1 MEARRGLSPL
11 QYERLMRPLNPSR
24 VKTRDRMSYLEAW
37 DVRAHL
43 IRVFGYGG
51 FSVTADEAEM
61 VSQREVPQSKDKTK
75 MNQEVC
81 WKVRVTL
88 VIPQLEA
95 VYSEY
100 AIGSSSQPSLP
111 EAHDM
116 AIKTAESDALK
127 RCAINLGTQFGLS
140 LYADGA
146 LQDVV
151 VGTLVREWRA
161 FADEE
166 QARHTPE
173 EAAIA
178 LNQAPPQV
186 DQETGEVLE
195 ASHTVRDASTEEGVA
210 WFLERLRT
218 LSTEVDNSAR
228 IMGVAG
234 LKQECAGHLPL
245 DLTVP
250 YKDGQ
255 ITLARLA
262 DLVAQGQY
270 VSDPGHGHGDVQS
283 GDEPGEPGVDF
294 PDMGDSAHEFAAAQ
308 AQIAAAKP
316 KRTRKAAQ

>member
-1 MEARRGLSPL
+1 MKGLSPL
-11 QYERLMRPLNPSR
+11 QYERLMRPLNSSR
-24 VKTRDRMSYLEAW
+24 VKKRDGMSYLEAW

-43 IRVFGYGG
+43 IRTFGFGG

-61 VSQREVPQSKDKTK
+61 VSHTEALQKKRKDTDPDK
-75 MNQEVC
+75 MNQIVC

-100 AIGSSSQPSLP
+100 AIGSSTQPSLA

-127 RCAINLGTQFGLS
+127 RCAINLGTQYGLS
-140 LYADGA
+140 LYADGS

-151 VGTLVREWRA
+151 IGTMVGPWRELYDGA
-161 FADEE
+161 PP
-166 QARHTPE
+166 RHTPE
-173 EAAIA
+173 EAAVA
-178 LNQAPPQV
+178 LNQEP
-186 DQETGEVLE
+186 DQAEIGGVHDG
-195 ASHTVRDASTEEGVA
+195 SHTVRDEATGEGIE
-210 WFLERLRT
+210 WFLERLRG
-218 LSTEVDNSAR
+218 LSTEADNSAR

-234 LKQECAGHLPL
+234 LKEEAKGHLPL

-250 YKDGQ
+250 YKGGT

-270 VSDPGHGHGDVQS
+270 VEGA
-283 GDEPGEPGVDF
+283 GVIVT
-294 PDMGDSAHEFAAAQ
+294 EAQ
-308 AQIAAAKP
+308 ADAVAEPLDIGPGSPLDETSEQAPKP